1 MLLLQSKKGAKG
13 RKLRRRLLWAIL
25 AVLVV
30 GAWLA
35 FEPARERYRH
45 WKGERALKQAK
56 AFIEKHDAPNAQLA
70 LEVAMTAAPGNAETI
85 RVAADMLEQ
94 VGAPQA
100 MRLRRAVV
108 QLQPKSTADAAKLV
122 LCCLKFGDYNAARDA
137 LSAIPEDR
145 AGESAA
151 LHAAL
156 AYALA
161 TGNRPV
167 ADALFQ
173 ELEKQV
179 PKNEDL
185 KTAHTILY
193 LRHPNPEKRAQ
204 AQAELE
210 RISAANPAAALQIR
224 REFVSAALE
233 RRDYPE
239 AKKWL
244 SLIVADPGALFTDRL
259 QKANIDLIIDRVPFE
274 KVFAELAPR
283 AGGNEADATQFGQWL
298 LLQRRAPQVDTWL
311 KGLSEAI
318 RQAPALQGVRADVAA
333 QLSDWDLL
341 GQLLSAGAWGNIS
354 NETVRLALA
363 ARTVDT
369 PARPA
374 LRHDTWDLALGSAGG
389 SLSSLRVLQRLA
401 SIWGWEDE
409 RERTLWMVARTFPA
423 QTWAHQQLFDLYR
436 SRKDTAN
443 MRAVTAAL
451 RDAEG
456 SVPRYQHDWAL
467 LTLLLEPSNNW
478 TPAKD
483 VMRGLHEGDPHNP
496 NYATGYAFAL
506 AQVGKGP
513 EALAVVEKMTA
524 QDREYL
530 PRQPYLA
537 FVYGVAKKTA
547 DYERVTALGKKGD
560 YLPEESYLFTKGKEE
575 LTRKPAPPLRGA
587 KPAPSGQLPA
597 PSKP

>member
-1 MLLLQSKKGAKG
+1 MLLLQSKKASKG
-13 RKLRRRLLWAIL
+13 VRLRRRLLWL
-25 AVLVV
+25 GLVVLVG

-45 WKGERALKQAK
+45 WKQARALKQAK
-56 AFIEKHDAPNAQLA
+56 VFIEKRDAPNAQLA

-108 QLQPKSTADAAKLV
+108 QLLPKSTEDAAKLV
-122 LCCLKFGDYNAARDA
+122 LCCLKFGDFNAAKDA
-137 LSAIPEDR
+137 LGNIPAER

-167 ADALFQ
+167 ADVLFQ

-179 PKNEDL
+179 PKNDDL
-185 KTAHTILY
+185 KTAHAILY
-193 LRHPNPEKRAQ
+193 LRSPNKEKREQ
-204 AQAELE
+204 AQRDLE
-210 RISAANPAAALQIR
+210 RVSAANPAAALQIR
-224 REFVSAALE
+224 REFASAALE
-233 RRDYPE
+233 RRDYVD
-239 AKKWL
+239 AKKWTT
-244 SLIVADPGALFTDRL
+244 LIVADPAAVLTDRL
-259 QKANIDLIIDRVPFE
+259 QKANIDLLIDHVPFE
-274 KVFAELAPR
+274 QVYAQLAPR
-283 AGGNEADATQFGQWL
+283 AGGSEADAAQFGQWL
-298 LLQRRAPQVDTWL
+298 LVQRRAAQADTWI
-311 KGLSEAI
+311 KGLSAPLQ
-318 RQAPALQGVRADVAA
+318 QAPALQGVRADIAA

-341 GQLLSAGAWGNIS
+341 SQLLSAGAWGTIS
-354 NETVRLALA
+354 NDTVRLALA

-374 LRHDTWDLALGSAGG
+374 LRRDTWDLALGSAGG
-389 SLSSLRVLQRLA
+389 SLSALRVLQRLA
-401 SIWGWEDE
+401 TIWGWDDE

-456 SVPRYQHDWAL
+456 TVPRYQHDWAL
-467 LTLLLEPSNNW
+467 LTVLLEPSSNW

-483 VMRGLHEGDPHNP
+483 ILRGLYESDPRNP
-496 NYATGYAFAL
+496 TYATGYAFAL
-506 AQVGKGP
+506 AQVGKGA
-513 EALAVVEKMTA
+513 EAFEVVDKIAPVE
-524 QDREYL
+524 REYL

-537 FVYGVAKKTA
+537 FIYGVAKKTG
-547 DYERVTALGKKGD
+547 DYERTAALGKKGD

-575 LTRKPAPPLRGA
+575 LTRKPAPPLRGT
-587 KPAPSGQLPA
+587 KPAPAAQPPA
-597 PSKP
+597 ASKP